1 MQTDFGADVF
11 KPLRQEVS
19 RSHPHFNCPE
29 RMLYRLLS
37 HDTHFAEYLTTLP
50 PRELLADRQQQ
61 ATARARLR
69 IEQRDGGKKKR

>member
-1 MQTDFGADVF
+1 LELDKSGI
-11 KPLRQEVS
+11 
-19 RSHPHFNCPE
+19 
-29 RMLYRLLS
+29 
-37 HDTHFAEYLTTLP
+37 HFAEYLTTLP